1 MDENTYRIVKV
12 VLAALFLVV
21 LFLFAL
27 NGRYDKLGS
36 HPAAIDKWTSKIV
49 VYKN

>member
-12 VLAALFLVV
+12 VLAVLFLVV

-27 NGRYDKLGS
+27 NGRYDMIGS
-36 HPAAIDKWTSKIV
+36 HPVAIDKWAGKIV